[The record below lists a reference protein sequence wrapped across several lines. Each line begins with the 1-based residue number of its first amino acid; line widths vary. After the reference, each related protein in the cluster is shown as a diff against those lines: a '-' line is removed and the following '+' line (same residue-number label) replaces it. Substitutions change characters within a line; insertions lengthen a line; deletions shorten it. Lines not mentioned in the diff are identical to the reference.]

1 MHKQCPSCQQLLDE
15 AARFCPICGASV
27 SEVRPL
33 DAPTEFSDGQLPPPP
48 IPGGQDNPAFP
59 LSGPSSLPLS
69 PQPAQVN
76 LLKPAFIGGIA
87 LGVLSAL
94 PLVNCC
100 CFLWVGGAGL
110 LSVYLLRQE
119 FSGEISPGLGAK
131 LGLMTGLLGAL
142 FWQVLELP
150 ISYITHPGRVIQF
163 QELLKNQN
171 IPAESLQLL
180 ERLFSIMGDP
190 LNPIF
195 LLISIFCKILFCGI
209 FTMIG
214 GILATAFW
222 GKPKLPS

>member
-15 AARFCPICGASV
+15 NARFCPICGASV

-33 DAPTEFSDGQLPPPP
+33 EASTEFADGQLSPPP
-48 IPGGQDNPAFP
+48 IPEGQGDFASSQPSR
-59 LSGPSSLPLS
+59 LSSP
-69 PQPAQVN
+69 PQPAPAN
-76 LLKPAFIGGIA
+76 LLKPAFLGGIA

-94 PLVNCC
+94 PVVNCC
-100 CFLWVGGAGL
+100 CFLWVGGGGL
-110 LSVYLLRQE
+110 LAVYLLRQE

-150 ISYITHPGRVIQF
+150 ISYITHHPERVYQF
-163 QELLKNQN
+163 QDLLKNQN

-180 ERLFSIMGDP
+180 EKFLSMMSDP

-195 LLISIFCKILFCGI
+195 LLISIFFKILFCGI

-214 GILATAFW
+214 GILGTAFW
-222 GKPKLPS
+222 GKPKLPN